1 MESNSW
7 ATMARLRFIR
17 RLLRRSVGEEEKLA
31 AAAAASSLPSA
42 TVMAK
47 SDPPRCLLERARVA
61 GEVTAASVDGCKRAS
76 MEDSEDKR
84 SDETIRVFIML
95 RSVEGA
101 KGCFLASKETLH
113 SPSFDVVKNEEMDK
127 GEMS

>member
-31 AAAAASSLPSA
+31 AA